1 MQRPCPKDCCSE
13 RYPDRLSLA
22 GGNGDISGRD
32 SHHHG
37 YPTKLVLGQRASW
50 RGVEPESRVSK
61 RKEEV
66 NSKGFTGQ
74 YISTNETTHRIIHS
88 PHKAPPTPR
97 PSVAQPSRYSLR
109 LCLLPLIPR
118 LPTARCVQLR
128 TRATTH
134 SPSRIVVTGQP
145 RAPGGRGGLLLK
157 ALRLGQ
163 WQEAQAWAAAQTL
176 HNLSREL
183 SGYGTAF
190 SIGRAKG
197 RSCPV

>member
-1 MQRPCPKDCCSE
+1 MGKTGS
-13 RYPDRLSLA
+13 
-22 GGNGDISGRD
+22 ISGRD

-66 NSKGFTGQ
+66 NSEGFTGQ
-74 YISTNETTHRIIHS
+74 YISTNETTHRIIHGL
-88 PHKAPPTPR
+88 HKATGGPQSRPQPR

-163 WQEAQAWAAAQTL
+163 WQEAQA
-176 HNLSREL
+176 
-183 SGYGTAF
+183 
-190 SIGRAKG
+190 
-197 RSCPV
+197 